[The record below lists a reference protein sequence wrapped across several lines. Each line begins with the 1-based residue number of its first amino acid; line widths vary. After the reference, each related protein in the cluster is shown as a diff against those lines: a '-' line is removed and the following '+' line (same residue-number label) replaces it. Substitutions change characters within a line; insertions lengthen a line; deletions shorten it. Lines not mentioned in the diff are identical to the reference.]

1 MKHLRKIVSIL
12 LTAIMVL
19 AMCIPVMADGVT
31 GGNGYTITAP
41 DNGHTYDIYQI
52 FTGEVSGGNLI
63 KEKWGENAK
72 NVNSTVKK
80 GDTVP
85 SGVLQALEAVSQEIT
100 HTDSEQLNVITK
112 YVDFN
117 SSAIA
122 TITGGPSTG
131 ALPVGYYLIKDVAST
146 NTNNNDAFSIYMVKL
161 LNSNITIQPKVSVP
175 TAEKKVKDVNDS
187 TGITTVD
194 NQNSNTEWIDSA
206 DYDIGDDVPF
216 QLKGT
221 VAADYDRY
229 TKYKFVFH
237 DKQQKDQNG
246 ASVFNFKPDT
256 VKVTVDGQEVKNT
269 ETNKYY
275 NVKTTGLSDGD
286 DFEIEFSNLKQIS
299 SVHAGSVII
308 VEYNATLNSNAVIGK
323 GGNKNT
329 MHLEYSNNP
338 EQEGSTG
345 HTPDDTVIVFTYQ
358 TTINKVDK
366 DKNPLEGAEFTLEKF
381 YKNESNGE
389 WRSITKVNNGSST
402 VFEFAGLDDGYYRL
416 TETTHPEGYN
426 PIDPIYFTTTAEHE
440 LLSDNPGLI
449 SLRATETTEQHTN
462 KEAGS
467 ITFTSTNEDDG
478 ILTTNVVNKKGS
490 LLPETG
496 GIGTT
501 IFYIVGVVLVLGAG
515 VLLVTKKRMNADK

>member
-122 TITGGPSTG
+122 TITGGQSTG

-206 DYDIGDDVPF
+206 DYDIGD
-216 QLKGT
+216 
-221 VAADYDRY
+221 A
-229 TKYKFVFH
+229 
-237 DKQQKDQNG
+237 
-246 ASVFNFKPDT
+246 
-256 VKVTVDGQEVKNT
+256 
-269 ETNKYY
+269 
-275 NVKTTGLSDGD
+275 
-286 DFEIEFSNLKQIS
+286 
-299 SVHAGSVII
+299 
-308 VEYNATLNSNAVIGK
+308 
-323 GGNKNT
+323 
-329 MHLEYSNNP
+329 
-338 EQEGSTG
+338 
-345 HTPDDTVIVFTYQ
+345 
-358 TTINKVDK
+358 
-366 DKNPLEGAEFTLEKF
+366 
-381 YKNESNGE
+381 
-389 WRSITKVNNGSST
+389 
-402 VFEFAGLDDGYYRL
+402 FA
-416 TETTHPEGYN
+416 
-426 PIDPIYFTTTAEHE
+426 
-440 LLSDNPGLI
+440 
-449 SLRATETTEQHTN
+449 
-462 KEAGS
+462 
-467 ITFTSTNEDDG
+467 
-478 ILTTNVVNKKGS
+478 
-490 LLPETG
+490 
-496 GIGTT
+496 
-501 IFYIVGVVLVLGAG
+501 
-515 VLLVTKKRMNADK
+515 

>member
-1 MKHLRKIVSIL
+1 MKHLKKIVSIL

-31 GGNGYTITAP
+31 SGNGYTITAP
-41 DNGHTYDIYQI
+41 DNGHTYKIYQI

-72 NVNSTVKK
+72 NEDSPVTK
-80 GDTVP
+80 GATVP
-85 SGVLQALEAVSQEIT
+85 SNVLQALEAVSQEST
-100 HTDSEQLNVITK
+100 HTDNEQLNAITK

-117 SSAIA
+117 SSEIA
-122 TITGGPSTG
+122 TITGGQSTR

-237 DKQQKDQNG
+237 DKQQKDQKG
-246 ASVFNFKPDT
+246 VSVFNFKPDT
-256 VKVTVDGQEVKNT
+256 VKVTVDGNLVTNT
-269 ETNKYY
+269 ETDKYY
-275 NVKTTGLSDGD
+275 NVKTTGLSDGE
-286 DFEIEFSNLKQIS
+286 DFEIEFSDLKQIG

-366 DKNPLEGAEFTLEKF
+366 DKKPLEGAEFTLEKF

-426 PIDPIYFTTTAEHE
+426 PIDPIYFTITAEHE
-440 LLSDNPGLI
+440 LLSDNPQLKT
-449 SLRATETTEQHTN
+449 LTATETDEQHTN

-467 ITFTSTNEDDG
+467 ITFTSTNENKG

>member
-1 MKHLRKIVSIL
+1 MKHLRKFVSIL

-19 AMCIPVMADGVT
+19 AMCIPVMADGAT

-41 DNGHTYDIYQI
+41 DNGHTYNIYQI
-52 FTGEVSGGNLI
+52 FTGEVSGSNLI
-63 KEKWGENAK
+63 KEKWGQNAK
-72 NVNSTVKK
+72 NGNLTVTV

-85 SGVLQALEAVSQEIT
+85 SDVLQALENVSQEST
-100 HTDSEQLNVITK
+100 HTDSEQLNVITQ
-112 YVDFN
+112 YVNFD
-117 SSAIA
+117 SEIA
-122 TITGGPSTG
+122 TITGGESTR

-146 NTNNNDAFSIYMVKL
+146 NKNNNDAFSIYMVKL

-187 TGITTVD
+187 TGTTTVD
-194 NQNSNTEWIDSA
+194 NQNNNTEWIDSA

-229 TKYKFVFH
+229 TTYKFVFH
-237 DKQQKDQNG
+237 DKQQKDQKG
-246 ASVFNFKPDT
+246 DSVFDFIPET
-256 VKVTVDGQEVKNT
+256 VKVTVNGQKVENT

-275 NVKTTGLSDGD
+275 NVNTTGLSDGD
-286 DFEIEFSNLKQIS
+286 DFEIEFPDLKQIS

-308 VEYNATLNSNAVIGK
+308 VEYNATLNSKAVIGK

-366 DKNPLEGAEFTLEKF
+366 DQKPLEGAEFTLEKF

-389 WRSITKVNNGSST
+389 WKSITKVDNSSST

-426 PIDPIYFTTTAEHE
+426 PIDPIYFTITAEHE
-440 LLSDNPGLI
+440 LLSDNPKLTT
-449 SLRATETTEQHTN
+449 LEATETNEQHTN
-462 KEAGS
+462 KETGN
-467 ITFTSTNEDDG
+467 ITFTSTNEDNG

>member
-1 MKHLRKIVSIL
+1 
-12 LTAIMVL
+12 
-19 AMCIPVMADGVT
+19 
-31 GGNGYTITAP
+31 
-41 DNGHTYDIYQI
+41 
-52 FTGEVSGGNLI
+52 
-63 KEKWGENAK
+63 
-72 NVNSTVKK
+72 
-80 GDTVP
+80 
-85 SGVLQALEAVSQEIT
+85 
-100 HTDSEQLNVITK
+100 
-112 YVDFN
+112 
-117 SSAIA
+117 
-122 TITGGPSTG
+122 
-131 ALPVGYYLIKDVAST
+131 
-146 NTNNNDAFSIYMVKL
+146 
-161 LNSNITIQPKVSVP
+161 
-175 TAEKKVKDVNDS
+175 
-187 TGITTVD
+187 
-194 NQNSNTEWIDSA
+194 
-206 DYDIGDDVPF
+206 
-216 QLKGT
+216 
-221 VAADYDRY
+221 
-229 TKYKFVFH
+229 
-237 DKQQKDQNG
+237 
-246 ASVFNFKPDT
+246 
-256 VKVTVDGQEVKNT
+256 
-269 ETNKYY
+269 
-275 NVKTTGLSDGD
+275 
-286 DFEIEFSNLKQIS
+286 
-299 SVHAGSVII
+299 
-308 VEYNATLNSNAVIGK
+308 
-323 GGNKNT
+323 